1 MNQKKPV
8 RTRTDKTKKTESSTG
23 PNTGPSSV
31 QTRAPDVSRQM
42 RKYPPGIEG
51 AFIEYDRVLR
61 ARREAMPVPPKEKT
75 QSAFCKHLGFSQPY
89 LGRLER
95 GLENLPNHDLS
106 WFEKMAPAY
115 GWTTLGMLEALGI
128 PYVKNQQPTVLTLEQ
143 EAQRKL
149 EAEAQWRETAI
160 QRGHEETQ
168 RFRQSAGVRFR
179 KAPYLDAGGGPP
191 NVSEQPAGEIWLED
205 DGFLDKHPN
214 GHYFKIDG
222 QCLEPEYPNGWFA
235 AVVPD
240 PALAYPRAPIL
251 IWFQDDGR
259 AVKYLV
265 QWREDGD
272 HLLFQPNPPSGQ
284 GKLFFAPVGS
294 SILGVIVDVKREIQ
308 PGRAVIAALEEEM
321 PELLGEL
328 EL

>member
-1 MNQKKPV
+1 
-8 RTRTDKTKKTESSTG
+8 
-23 PNTGPSSV
+23 
-31 QTRAPDVSRQM
+31 M

-51 AFIEYDRVLR
+51 PFIQYGRVLR
-61 ARREAMPVPPKEKT
+61 ARREAMPVPPNEKT

-115 GWTTLGMLEALGI
+115 GWTTLEMLEALGI
-128 PYVKNQQPTVLTLEQ
+128 PYVKNQQPTELTLEQ
-143 EAQRKL
+143 KSQRRL
-149 EAEAQWRETAI
+149 EAAQTQDSIERGKLAQLSFKQTA
-160 QRGHEETQ
+160 
-168 RFRQSAGVRFR
+168 SVRFR
-179 KAPYLDAGGGPP
+179 KTPYLDAGAGPP
-191 NVSEQPAGEIWLED
+191 NFSEQAAGEIWLED

-272 HLLFQPNPPSGQ
+272 HLLFQPNPPVGER
-284 GKLFFAPVGS
+284 KLFFAPIGS
-294 SILGVIVDVKREIQ
+294 SILGVVVDVKREIQ
-308 PGRAVIAALEEEM
+308 PGRARRASQRDVIAALEEEM
-321 PELLGEL
+321 PELLDEL